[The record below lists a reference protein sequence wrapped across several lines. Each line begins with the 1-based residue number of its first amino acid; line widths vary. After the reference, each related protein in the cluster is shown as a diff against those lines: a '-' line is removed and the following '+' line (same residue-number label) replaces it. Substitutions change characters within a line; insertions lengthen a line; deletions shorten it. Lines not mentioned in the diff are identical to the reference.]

1 MMLFNPP
8 GEGPMPMMMRPKV
21 EIFKLNEIG
30 TMPNWQCDLEGDHH
44 GRGHSPAEALLNAAL
59 AWLDSEQEG
68 PAMEKRA
75 PR

>member
-1 MMLFNPP
+1 
-8 GEGPMPMMMRPKV
+8 MRPRV

-30 TMPNWQCDLEGDHH
+30 ASPNWQCDLEGDHH